1 MRVFIFLIVLCIGQ
15 CSWSQESPFK
25 KKWTQ
30 IDSLELRG
38 QVVSALAVV
47 DNIRASTK
55 NTGGIDYIKASMFRW
70 KFLKINTEEAE
81 NNILREVNLA
91 INTSTGKQKA
101 IFIAIKAKLLTDFM
115 SNGKYGN
122 KRATGQEKSDD
133 ITTWSQQQLV
143 TEIHKAYQ
151 EVLSS
156 KEMLL
161 QTPASDISDLL
172 HTAIVTRIYKPTLYD
187 VIAQEA
193 MRFFNNDFYGIA
205 RPNVL
210 FEVDNPAIFKDS
222 ETFRAWRFTT
232 KDSLASKFNAVRL
245 LQDIEEAHSKD
256 IDKTAYVFAQIER
269 LQFARRYY
277 AKSGKDE
284 LYEEA
289 LVTLL
294 SAEQAGLP
302 KHKSNP
308 IYALL
313 QYALA
318 SYFVDKAPKS
328 FDKDT
333 DASHLDYY
341 KKADSICEMII
352 ASYPNTEASTKAS
365 FLLEEIRWPSLSLKT
380 KKHVLTGV
388 ENRLFVSYRNLDS
401 MHIRIMRLPE
411 KLARSDIYNEQSQIR
426 ELLERKN
433 SGAIVEDKIL
443 ALPNASDKN
452 YHTAS
457 FLLPPLTHG
466 YYAVFIDNM
475 RLEQSQSYAYTRVEV
490 SDFGRTRTEYSDKVV
505 YQWYDRISGQPLQDV
520 GIETKG
526 EKAIYNSKGVT
537 DALGEY
543 TMKKPPQSRKYRSG
557 RIQLIA
563 NHKGDSLYFNDYLY
577 QSYRDETTN
586 DDTSAKT
593 EIFLDRAIYR
603 PGQTL
608 FFKGI
613 LLKELEKK
621 SQIVPFEKVIVLIRD
636 ANYET
641 VFEKEFTTNEYGSF
655 SGEFTLPENVL
666 TGQFSIYTE
675 ESDTDSNF
683 WDDLDNFYGGQKQFK
698 VEAYKRPTFEIT
710 FDAVETAYKPN
721 DSITITGNAKAFLGA
736 NVTQAEGSYT
746 IMRSKFNRYWYYYGN
761 TDSGRQIDQGTFKT
775 DDKGNF
781 SITYKADYEDQS
793 LESILEFN
801 VEVAIT
807 DINGETRDES
817 LRVKVGKNNLYTTL
831 TELKQVNGG
840 QDIVLEVANKNLND
854 NPVACANKLRIFK
867 IKALDRVMFDRLWET
882 PEFQTISQEDFNRAF
897 PNEPYST
904 DSMQKPRAKKMYEGS
919 FENKAAY
926 TATVPT
932 DFSWEAGE
940 YIIEHIAQ
948 GENDTAITTTQSF
961 TVVQP
966 KNTYL
971 PPDQLFSYEI
981 QNDPQKDRFVSLKLK
996 TSLKNLP
1003 VFVYGFYKNDRFFKQ
1018 KLDVNGNTSIKIN
1031 LDPSYEDEVVVR
1043 LKYVQY
1049 DRVFSQDI
1057 KIDVSAPKEFLQIE
1071 TQSFRSK
1078 LYPDSKENWSFK
1090 ITNENNKKTQAEV
1103 LASMYD
1109 LSLDSFAK
1117 DYWNPDIAFKQYNY
1131 EGVPRLE
1138 NQQDYVANFR
1148 VNLREKRPKRYT
1160 SPFERLNYFGLSL
1173 DRYNNAYQGYLQ
1185 YLRFLESTRSL
1196 KKGANTG
1203 VIVGV
1208 VFEENG
1214 SLPGASV
1221 LIKGTTIGTQT
1232 DYDGEFTINASPDDV
1247 LVISY
1252 VGFETIEVKVG
1263 NGIIYA
1269 KLEASENLDEVVVVG
1284 YGVKREKKALGYAV
1298 SARKTEAVVLGNDLG
1313 SELSEANVAQV
1324 LSGKV
1329 AGVDIT
1335 AAEPIKKVNFKNVK
1349 IRKNLE
1355 ETAFFLPHLTT
1366 NKKGEVKFT
1375 FDAPQLL
1382 TQWKFRLFAHS
1393 KNLRTAGLE
1402 KEVITQKDL
1411 SLVPNAPRFLREGD
1425 TVALSAKI
1433 ANLTANA
1440 MTGAAQLQLFDA
1452 VSMQPVYI
1460 AMDNTQAT
1468 QSFEI
1473 DAYGNASVFWNINIP
1488 LGMQAVTYRMVAKAG
1503 KFSDGEE
1510 NVLPVLPNRMMVTE
1524 TVPFLVRAG
1533 QEKEVVMTHLLEN
1546 ASTSLAHQQFAFE
1559 YTANPSWYALQSLPY
1574 LMEFPHECAEQ
1585 TFSRLY
1591 ANSLSAKVLNSNPK
1605 IKEIFDI
1612 WKGDGILTSALE
1624 KNEDLKNILIAETPW
1639 LRNAQSETER
1649 KKRLGLLFDLEKNA
1663 FAKANALKKL
1673 RQIKNSNGGFPW
1685 FSGGRSSSYITRHI
1699 VAGFGHLKR
1708 LGIEIEDAQLLED
1721 AIDYLDI
1728 EIENELAKYLKTGG
1742 KEEEFYK
1749 RRANLH
1755 FLYARSFFEKEY
1767 PLMGKA
1773 KQIGEKTQRYY
1784 TKNWLDKSIH
1794 EKGMLA
1800 LVNQRRGNSTAAKT
1814 ILTGLKEAAVQSPV
1828 NGMYWK
1834 QNRAGWYWY
1843 QAPIETHA
1851 MIIEAFEE
1859 ILDDPKSIEELKIWL
1874 LQQKRTSDWKTTK
1887 ATAAATYALL
1897 MSGTKFTDLDD
1908 SVQFTMNT
1916 PQAQQKMDAA
1926 PREVGTGYLKSTWS
1940 ATEVS
1945 KDVAKLTINNTGTT
1959 VGYGGMYWQYFEDL
1973 DKIEKGE
1980 EQILN
1985 LNKKLFLVNDQDATA
2000 PLEEI
2005 TSDTALDLGE
2015 TVRVQL
2021 TIKTLSNMEF
2031 VHLKDMRASG
2041 LEPVGVLSKHTYQDG
2056 ISYYQSTRDV
2066 ATHFFFDAL
2075 PQGTYVIEYDMR
2087 VNNKGSFSNGISTIQ
2102 SMYAPE
2108 FSGNTAGMRIKVD

>member
-1 MRVFIFLIVLCIGQ
+1 MRILIFLFALFICQ
-15 CSWSQESPFK
+15 FSWSQESPYQE
-25 KKWTQ
+25 KWAAV
-30 IDSLELRG
+30 DSLELRG
-38 QVVSALAVV
+38 QVASALTIV
-47 DNIRASTK
+47 DNIRATSK
-55 NTGGIDYIKASMFRW
+55 NNGGINYIKASIFRW
-70 KFLKINTEEAE
+70 KFLKINTEDAE
-81 NNILREVNLA
+81 NHILREVNHA
-91 INTSTGKQKA
+91 IDASTGREKA
-101 IFIAIKAKLLTDFM
+101 IFTTIKAKLLTDFM
-115 SNGKYGN
+115 SNGRYGN
-122 KRATGQEKSDD
+122 KRSTGQEKSDD
-133 ITTWSQQQLV
+133 ITTWNQQQLV

-151 EVLSS
+151 EVLSG

-161 QTPASDISDLL
+161 QTPASEISDLL
-172 HTAIVTRIYKPTLYD
+172 HTSLVTRMYKPTLYD

-193 MRFFNNDFYGIA
+193 MGFFNANFYGIT

-210 FEVDNPAIFKDS
+210 FEVDNPAIFEDS

-245 LQDIEEAHSKD
+245 LQDIEEVHSKD
-256 IDKTAYVFAQIER
+256 SDKTAYVFAQLER

-277 AKSGKDE
+277 AKSGKDD

-289 LVTLL
+289 LVLL
-294 SAEQAGLP
+294 SR
-302 KHKSNP
+302 KHKNNP

-318 SYFVDKAPKS
+318 SCYVDRAPKS
-328 FDKDT
+328 LSKTIDHKEAT
-333 DASHLDYY
+333 YY
-341 KKADSICEMII
+341 NKAETICETII
-352 ASYPNTEASTKAS
+352 SQNPNSEASIKATQ
-365 FLLEEIRWPSLSLKT
+365 LLVEIRAASLALKT
-380 KKHVLTGV
+380 KRHVLPGV
-388 ENRLFVSYRNLDS
+388 ENRLFATYRNLDS
-401 MHIRIMRLPE
+401 MRIRVMRLPADMVKGNE
-411 KLARSDIYNEQSQIR
+411 YNQQSKIL
-426 ELLERKN
+426 ELLQRES
-433 SGAIVEDKIL
+433 SGIIVEDKII
-443 ALPNASDKN
+443 ALPNASDRN
-452 YHTAS
+452 YHTAA
-457 FLLPPLTHG
+457 FLLPPLEHG
-466 YYAVFIDNM
+466 YYDIFIDNT
-475 RLEQSQSYAYTRVEV
+475 RLEKSKSFAHTRVEV
-490 SDFGRTRTEYSDKVV
+490 SDFGRTKTDYTDKII
-505 YQWYDRISGQPLQDV
+505 YQWYDRITGQPIQDLKV
-520 GIETKG
+520 TITGKG
-526 EKAIYNSKGVT
+526 AASNSGGVT
-537 DALGEY
+537 NALGEY
-543 TMKKPPQSRKYRSG
+543 IMRKPPESRKHRSS
-557 RIQLIA
+557 RLQVTA
-563 NHKGDSLYFNDYLY
+563 VRNGDSLFFNDYLY
-577 QSYRDETTN
+577 EHYRSASGQKEPR
-586 DDTSAKT
+586 AKT

-613 LLKELEKK
+613 LLQELNKK
-621 SQIVPFEKVIVLIRD
+621 SQVVPNEKVVVYIED
-636 ANYET
+636 TNYEEI
-641 VFEKEFTTNEYGSF
+641 FKSEFTTNEYGSF
-655 SGEFTLPENVL
+655 SGEFTVPENVL

-675 ESDTDSNF
+675 ESDADSDF
-683 WDDLDNFYGGQKQFK
+683 WDDLYTYQDGQKQFK

-721 DSITITGNAKAFLGA
+721 DSITVTGNAKAFLGS
-736 NVTQAEGSYT
+736 NVTEAEGIYT
-746 IMRSKFNRYWYYYGN
+746 IKRSKFNRYWYYYGN
-761 TDSGRQIDQGTFKT
+761 NNDGRQIDQGTFTT

-781 SITYKADYEDQS
+781 SITFKADYEDQS

-801 VEVAIT
+801 VEVDIT

-817 LRVKVGKNNLYTTL
+817 LRVKVGKNNLYATL
-831 TELKQVNGG
+831 TEIKQVNGG
-840 QDIVLEVANKNLND
+840 QDLVLEVANKNLND
-854 NPVACANKLRIFK
+854 NPVSCTNQLRIFK
-867 IKALDRVMFDRLWET
+867 IQAPDRVMFDRLWET
-882 PEFQTISQEDFNRAF
+882 PEYQTISQEDFNRAF
-897 PNEPYST
+897 PNEPYRT
-904 DSMQKPRAKKMYEGS
+904 DSIQKSHTKKMYEGS
-919 FENKAAY
+919 FENKATY
-926 TATVPT
+926 TATIPT
-932 DFSWEAGE
+932 DVSWEAGE
-940 YIIEHIAQ
+940 YVIEHIAQ

-971 PPDQLFSYEI
+971 PADQLFSYEI
-981 QNDPQKDRFVSLKLK
+981 ENDPQKDRFVLLKLK

-1003 VFVYGFYKNDRFFKQ
+1003 VFVYGFYKNDRFFKE

-1031 LDPSYEDEVVVR
+1031 LDPAYDDEVVVR
-1043 LKYVQY
+1043 LKYAQF
-1049 DRVFSQDI
+1049 DRVFSEDI
-1057 KIDVSAPKEFLQIE
+1057 RIDVSAPQEFLQIE
-1071 TQSFRSK
+1071 TQSFRST
-1078 LYPDSKENWSFK
+1078 LNPDSKEKWSFK

-1109 LSLDSFAK
+1109 LSLDTFAK

-1148 VNLREKRPKRYT
+1148 VNLGERRSQRY
-1160 SPFERLNYFGLSL
+1160 SSSFERLNYYGLTL
-1173 DRYNNAYQGYLQ
+1173 AKYDGAYPK
-1185 YLRFLESTRSL
+1185 YLRFLKSKRALNQENNSSGT
-1196 KKGANTG
+1196 
-1203 VIVGV
+1203 VVGV
-1208 VFEENG
+1208 VLEENG
-1214 SLPGASV
+1214 PLPGASV
-1221 LIKGTTIGTQT
+1221 LIKGTAIGTQT
-1232 DYDGEFTINASPDDV
+1232 DFDGEFAINASPNDI

-1252 VGFETIEVKVG
+1252 VGYETMEVAVG
-1263 NGIIYA
+1263 NGTIYA
-1269 KLEASENLDEVVVVG
+1269 TLAASEDLDEVVVIG

-1298 SARKTEAVVLGNDLG
+1298 SSVIADDLN
-1313 SELSEANVAQV
+1313 SMSEADVARV
-1324 LSGKV
+1324 LSGK
-1329 AGVDIT
+1329 ASGVNIT
-1335 AAEPIKKVNFKNVK
+1335 SSKSKAELQNIADSKKINFKKVK

-1355 ETAFFLPHLTT
+1355 ETAFFFPHLTT

-1425 TVALSAKI
+1425 AVALSAKI

-1440 MTGAAQLQLFDA
+1440 ITGAAQLQLFDA
-1452 VSMQPVYI
+1452 ISMQPVDSV
-1460 AMDNTQAT
+1460 MDNIQAT

-1473 DAYGNASVFWNINIP
+1473 DAYGNASVFWNIKIP
-1488 LGMQAVTYRMVAKAG
+1488 AGMQAVTYRMVAKAG

-1510 NVLPVLPNRMMVTE
+1510 NVLPVLPNRLMVTE

-1533 QEKEVVMTHLLEN
+1533 QEKEVSMKHLLEN
-1546 ASTSLAHQQFAFE
+1546 TSTSLVHQQFAFE
-1559 YTANPSWYALQSLPY
+1559 YTSNPSWYALQSLPY

-1605 IKEIFDI
+1605 IKEIFNT
-1612 WKGDGILTSALE
+1612 WKGDGVLTSALE

-1673 RQIKNSNGGFPW
+1673 RQIQNANGGFPW

-1699 VAGFGHLKR
+1699 VAGFGHMQR
-1708 LGIEIEDAQLLED
+1708 LGIAIEDVKLLEN
-1721 AIDYLDI
+1721 AIDFLDI
-1728 EIENELAKYLKTGG
+1728 EIENELAKYLKNGG
-1742 KEEEFYK
+1742 KEEDFYK

-1767 PLMGKA
+1767 PLLGKV
-1773 KQIGEKTQRYY
+1773 KQIGEKTQQYY
-1784 TKNWLDKSIH
+1784 TKNWLDKSIY
-1794 EKGMLA
+1794 EKGLLA
-1800 LVNQRRGNSTAAKT
+1800 LVNQRRGNSNAAKT
-1814 ILTGLKEAAVQSPV
+1814 ILTGLKESAVQSPV

-1834 QNRAGWYWY
+1834 QNRSGWYWY

-1859 ILDDPKSIEELKIWL
+1859 ILDDPKSVEELKIWL
-1874 LQQKRTSDWKTTK
+1874 LQQKRTSDWDTTK

-1908 SVQFTMNT
+1908 SVEFTMPT
-1916 PQAQQKMDAA
+1916 PQAQQKIDATS
-1926 PREVGTGYLKSTWS
+1926 REVGTGYIKTTWS
-1940 ATEVS
+1940 VAEIS

-1985 LNKKLFLVNDQDATA
+1985 LNKKLFLVNNQDATA

-2005 TSDTALDLGE
+2005 TSETALDLGE

-2041 LEPVGVLSKHTYQDG
+2041 LEPVDVLSKHTYQDG

-2066 ATHFFFDAL
+2066 ATHFFFDAV

-2102 SMYAPE
+2102 SMYVPE
-2108 FSGNTAGMRIKVD
+2108 FSGNTAGMKIIVD